1 MGVNKDEEKFVKA
14 LKRREEWAY
23 SKLYDKYVPMIA
35 GIAKSYLGIDDVSDV
50 IQEVFVRVY
59 KGIKKFRGDSSLS
72 TWIYRIAVNVCKD
85 MMGKYKKHKEIL
97 TDFDSEEVPYI
108 EPKSS
113 SSPVESMISELTL
126 EALEGAMDKLSEE
139 DRLLIKLR
147 DIEGLSYD
155 EIAHIINKPVGTV
168 KSRLHYAR
176 KRLGELIKD
185 LI

>member
-1 MGVNKDEEKFVKA
+1 LGVNRDEERLIEA
-14 LKRREEWAY
+14 LKKREEWAY
-23 SKLYDKYVPMIA
+23 SWLYDRYAPMVA
-35 GIAKSYLGIDDVSDV
+35 GIAKSYLGIDDIDDV

-85 MMGKYKKHKEIL
+85 IMGKYKRNKEVL
-97 TDFDSEEVPYI
+97 TDFDSEEAPYL
-108 EPKSS
+108 EPRSEGG
-113 SSPVESMISELTL
+113 PVENMISELTI
-126 EALEGAMDKLSEE
+126 EALENAMNQLSEE

-155 EIAHIINKPVGTV
+155 EIAKIINKPVGTV

-176 KRLGELIKD
+176 KRLGELIKN
-185 LI
+185 LV